1 MNKSHIQK
9 ILIVQRQIEE
19 EYNRMTNSS
28 LYQDLLND
36 INDLSQRYNGF
47 NQKTIDIELQLL
59 QFKKNECMQKFYDL
73 YKVGLKLMGK
83 VPNIKTLQDENVI
96 KSFSH
101 FMQTLKLL

>member
-1 MNKSHIQK
+1 MSKGHIQK
-9 ILIVQRQIEE
+9 ILIIQKKIEE
-19 EYNRMTNSS
+19 EYDRMINSS
-28 LYQDLLND
+28 LYQDLIND

-59 QFKKNECMQKFYDL
+59 QFKKNECMQQFYDL
-73 YKVGLKLMGK
+73 YKAGLKLMGK

-101 FMQTLKLL
+101 FMQALKLL